1 MVVSRD
7 DLPPAGLLL
16 TVCSGL
22 PPTGGLAAALCMGFV
37 TELMR
42 RGVLLVDLFKQDLY
56 RVVIPVN
63 SVQSIDHNFPLPI
76 GSWQAYKRLY
86 YK

>member
-1 MVVSRD
+1 MVGSRD

-22 PPTGGLAAALCMGFV
+22 PPTGGLAAALCMGFM

-56 RVVIPVN
+56 RVVILLTQYRVLIITFFF
-63 SVQSIDHNFPLPI
+63 Q
-76 GSWQAYKRLY
+76 
-86 YK
+86 